1 MNILFEKYDLKE
13 WKLIYLTLHKSCS
26 NNWDVMD
33 LEFFNNLQKY
43 LQEKVEKIG
52 LDPLDHDTWI
62 NWLNNAKNTPS
73 PSASI
78 MDREVLPE
86 SNIKK
91 KRNKG
96 VSYTEKRRINPWE
109 R

>member
-1 MNILFEKYDLKE
+1 MIFEQYDLKE
-13 WKLIYLTLHKSCS
+13 WKLIYLMLHKSVS
-26 NNWDVMD
+26 NNWNVMD
-33 LEFFNNLQKY
+33 LEFFNDLQKH
-43 LQEKVEKIG
+43 LQEKAEKIG

-86 SNIKK
+86 SNSKK
-91 KRNKG
+91 NKEIA
-96 VSYTEKRRINPWE
+96 SKS
-109 R
+109 